1 MRTMLISKKRFCSKK
16 VMNFF
21 YSYNFEVDIS
31 GRIFLGNSYDSQRG
45 QCSFSLKRKEKKKP
59 NFKSQRSVCFPLGL

>member
-1 MRTMLISKKRFCSKK
+1 
-16 VMNFF
+16 MNFF